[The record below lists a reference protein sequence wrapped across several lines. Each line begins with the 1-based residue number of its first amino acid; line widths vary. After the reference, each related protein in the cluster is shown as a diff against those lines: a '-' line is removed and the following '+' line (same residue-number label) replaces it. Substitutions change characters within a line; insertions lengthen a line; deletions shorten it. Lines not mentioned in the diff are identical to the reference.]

1 VNWHEDRSRLIA
13 DAYELR
19 GNQGVALLSRMGS
32 FDLWRGSLARMRGDS
47 PTEVATDSSDAANTE
62 RFLQALSVSRALDAM
77 PDECAEVL
85 RLACFDRR
93 DGSVRYDQKLAE
105 FCTKRLLVIATVI
118 YQKLSS
124 EEAEEFESD
133 TNAAIPP
140 STRTG
145 YNRTPAERK

>member
-1 VNWHEDRSRLIA
+1 MNWQEDRSRLIA
-13 DAYELR
+13 NAYELR

-47 PTEVATDSSDAANTE
+47 PAEVTTDTSDAAHTE

-85 RLACFDRR
+85 RLAYVDSR

-118 YQKLSS
+118 YQKLSA
-124 EEAEEFESD
+124 EEADEFESD
-133 TNAAIPP
+133 TKAAIPL
-140 STRTG
+140 STRDD
-145 YNRTPAERK
+145 YDRTPAERK